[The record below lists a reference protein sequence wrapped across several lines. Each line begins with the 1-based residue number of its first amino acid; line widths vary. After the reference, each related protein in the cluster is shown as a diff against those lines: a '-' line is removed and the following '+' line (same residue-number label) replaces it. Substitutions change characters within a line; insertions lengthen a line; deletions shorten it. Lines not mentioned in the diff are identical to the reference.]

1 MPGYDGRGPMGAGP
15 MTGGGR
21 GLCGPS
27 GRGYDYG
34 RGAGLRRGGRGVYG
48 YGGGMGFGRRQGFV
62 GNPPAYDNGVSLNSL
77 KAEADYLKDRF
88 ENINKQI
95 LEMENSTDGTR

>member
-1 MPGYDGRGPMGAGP
+1 MPGYDGRGP

-34 RGAGLRRGGRGVYG
+34 RGADFRRGGRGAYG
-48 YGGGMGFGRRQGFV
+48 YGRGMGFGRRQDFV
-62 GNPPAYDNGVSLNSL
+62 NPPAYDKGVSLNSL

-95 LEMENSTDGTR
+95 LEMENSTDSTR

>member
-1 MPGYDGRGPMGAGP
+1 MPGYDGRGPMGSGP

-34 RGAGLRRGGRGVYG
+34 RGADFRRGGR
-48 YGGGMGFGRRQGFV
+48 GMGFGRRQDFV
-62 GNPPAYDNGVSLNSL
+62 NPPAYDKGVSLNSL

-95 LEMENSTDGTR
+95 LEMENSTDSTR